1 MNLIFDQ
8 ISRGDDPINET
19 SFTLTLKKALVEK
32 LRDEIICGG
41 LIPGQHLRL
50 EEIAGRFEISTMP
63 VREALRELESEGLV
77 TIFPH
82 KRAVVTRL
90 SPEDLQ
96 DIYEIR
102 ATLEEMAT
110 RLAVPLLTE
119 NTLKQL
125 ETVVEQI
132 NNHFGEVVLQVKLNH
147 TFHNTLYA
155 ASGRK
160 HLCEL
165 TNMLRHRTQHYLH
178 AFITH
183 LGGMPQAQEEHRAI
197 LRACRRGDAEEA
209 ASIMQEHVAKVGQ
222 SIIAYVQ
229 RTNKTEQTEA

>member
-1 MNLIFDQ
+1 MIFDQ
-8 ISRGDDPINET
+8 ISRGDDQINET
-19 SFTLTLKKALVEK
+19 SLTLTLKKALVEK
-32 LRDEIICGG
+32 LRDEIIRGD

-50 EEIAGRFEISTMP
+50 EEIAGRFEVSTMP

-82 KRAVVTRL
+82 KRAVVTQL
-90 SPEDLQ
+90 SSEDLQ

-110 RLAVPLLTE
+110 RLAVPQLTE

-132 NNHFGEVVLQVKLNH
+132 NSHLGELVILVELNH
-147 TFHNTLYA
+147 NFHNTLYA

-165 TNMLRHRTQHYLH
+165 TSMLRLRTQHYLH
-178 AFITH
+178 AFITS
-183 LGGMPQAQEEHRAI
+183 LGGMPQAQDEHRAI
-197 LRACRRGDAEEA
+197 LRACKLGDAEEA
-209 ASIMQEHVAKVGQ
+209 ASIVFEHVSKVGQ

-229 RTNKTEQTEA
+229 SKEKTE